1 MPETKTQR
9 RTAPAIVRDRLGDKV
24 TAMYAARRDPVS
36 GQLVEAHPI
45 LVVLVDLPEEES
57 VQLSGDLTVEVT
69 DALNGHYVHVS
80 VHPTDAEDRLILPS
94 SQHLV
99 QG

>member
-1 MPETKTQR
+1 MPETKAQR

-36 GQLVEAHPI
+36 GQLVEEHPT

-69 DALNGHYVHVS
+69 DALDGHYVHVS
-80 VHPTDAEDRLILPS
+80 VHPSDVEESLTLPPEEV
-94 SQHLV
+94 LPV
-99 QG
+99 